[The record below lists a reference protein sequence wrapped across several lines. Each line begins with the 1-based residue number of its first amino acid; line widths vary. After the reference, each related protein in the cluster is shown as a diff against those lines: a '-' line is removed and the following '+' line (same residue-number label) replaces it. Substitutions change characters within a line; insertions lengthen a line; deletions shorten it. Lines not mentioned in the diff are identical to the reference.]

1 MLLELFNEYK
11 EKDVCEKI
19 KQLFENGIIPTHDIM
34 KNILEQKEIKQPGF
48 EYSLNIHIDHGDP
61 SIYDELAGCQH
72 QHQPKM

>member
-34 KNILEQKEIKQPGF
+34 KNILEQKEIIQPNF
-48 EYSLNIHIDHGDP
+48 EYSLNIQIDHGDP
-61 SIYDELAGCQH
+61 SIYDKLAGVH
-72 QHQPKM
+72 HG